1 MAAITAPADLGT
13 LLKREYDRDYNRETV
28 TLESGTNYPLGA
40 VLGIITASGN
50 YTISPHASTVGIEG
64 AETAAAVLLVA
75 TDATTAATE
84 AVVLVRGPAIVA
96 DTALVVDASV
106 DDATKLA
113 AKHAQL
119 VALGIVPRHTA

>member
-1 MAAITAPADLGT
+1 MATLTSPADLGAV
-13 LLKREYDRDYNRETV
+13 LKREYDRDYNRETV
-28 TLESGTNYPLGA
+28 TLESGTDYPIGA
-40 VLGIITASGN
+40 VLGVITASGN
-50 YTISPHASTVGIEG
+50 YALSPHASTVGIEG

-75 TDATTAATE
+75 TDATSADTE

-96 DTALVVDASV
+96 DTPLVVDASV